1 MVYSNTNQIL
11 LNIIDSI
18 IEANMT
24 LYKTSEGLLLV
35 DTQILKNNN
44 NINILSNNDNIQTIN
59 QLQLAENDFKLQT
72 LMKLHFRWN
81 IQHCFVMKSIMSIC
95 QTLEN
100 HFFKLYDIDGNE
112 LIIYSTK
119 GMIYIPHCINLTTID
134 TISNPKNCYSNI
146 PITFPYNNVTKLA
159 CLHSNWIITDVDV
172 ELECDNKH
180 QFVKLTTLNRII
192 RAAGKVI
199 TIEYETPNEIL

>member
-1 MVYSNTNQIL
+1 
-11 LNIIDSI
+11 
-18 IEANMT
+18 MT

-81 IQHCFVMKSIMSIC
+81 IQHCFVMQSIMSIC
-95 QTLEN
+95 QTIEN

-134 TISNPKNCYSNI
+134 TIANPKNCYSNI
-146 PITFPYNNVTKLA
+146 PITFPYNSVTKLA
-159 CLHSNWIITDVDV
+159 FVHSNRIITDVDV
-172 ELECDNKH
+172 E
-180 QFVKLTTLNRII
+180 
-192 RAAGKVI
+192 
-199 TIEYETPNEIL
+199 